1 MLERFGI
8 NGPMLLF
15 QIVHFL
21 LMVWLLRR
29 LLYQPVMN
37 AFEGRKTK
45 IADSLA
51 EAERVA
57 AQAAQE
63 RSALEAQIAAERRQ
77 AQASLQAAVAT
88 SEEAAKKRLAEAST
102 EADSMLA
109 KAREDAE
116 NTRRNALSGVQTDIT
131 ELALA
136 AAAKVVG
143 VAVDDR
149 RHRDLI
155 DDFLKNEIGEVA

>member
-1 MLERFGI
+1 MDKFGV

-21 LMVWLLRR
+21 LLTWLLRR
-29 LLYQPVMN
+29 LLYKPVMD
-37 AFEGRKTK
+37 AYEGRKTK

-57 AQAAQE
+57 AQAAEE
-63 RSALEAQIAAERRQ
+63 RTALETQIAAERRE
-77 AQASLQAAVAT
+77 AQVSLQAAVAT

-102 EADSMLA
+102 EADSLLS

-116 NTRRNALSGVQTDIT
+116 STRQSALAGVQTDIT

-143 VAVDDR
+143 SAVDEK

-155 DDFLKNEIGEVA
+155 ADFIEKEIGEVA

>member
-1 MLERFGI
+1 MDKFGI

-37 AFEGRKTK
+37 AFEGRKKK
-45 IADSLA
+45 IADALA

-57 AQAAQE
+57 ASAAEE
-63 RSALEAQIAAERRQ
+63 RATLEAQIAAERRQ
-77 AQASLQAAVAT
+77 AQTSLQAAVAT
-88 SEEAAKKRLAEAST
+88 SEEAAKKRLAEASA
-102 EADSMLA
+102 EAEAMLA

-116 NTRRNALSGVQTDIT
+116 NTRKSALSGVQTDIT

-143 VAVDDR
+143 VAVDDK
-149 RHRDLI
+149 RHRELI
-155 DDFLKNEIGEVA
+155 AAFLRDEIGEVA

>member
-1 MLERFGI
+1 MDKFGV

-21 LMVWLLRR
+21 LLMWLLRR
-29 LLYQPVMN
+29 ILYQPVMN
-37 AFEGRKTK
+37 AYEGRKTK
-45 IADSLA
+45 IAESLA

-57 AQAAQE
+57 ANAAEE

-88 SEEAAKKRLAEAST
+88 SEEAAKNRLAQASS
-102 EADSMLA
+102 EADSMMA
-109 KAREDAE
+109 KARDDAE
-116 NTRRNALSGVQTDIT
+116 QTRQSALAGVQTDIT

-143 VAVDDR
+143 VAVDEK
-149 RHRDLI
+149 RHRELI
-155 DDFLKNEIGEVA
+155 ADFLKNEIGEVA